1 MILENDLFLFL
12 SEETMPTPELVDGI
26 IFVVKAAE
34 VAEGQLLLNPGGQQ
48 TELKQTEE
56 QHRDKEKTFRHVD
69 RLLKNTS
76 LMVRKL
82 ESYNC
87 LLWSLLWKKLLVI

>member
-1 MILENDLFLFL
+1 MRTLLI
-12 SEETMPTPELVDGI
+12 SEEIIPTPELVDGI
-26 IFVVKAAE
+26 MFVVKTRE

-76 LMVRKL
+76 LMVRKP
-82 ESYNC
+82 ERDNC
-87 LLWSLLWKKLLVI
+87 LLWSHLWTKLLVI